1 MKVIS
6 YGSAQPLLVGTVDDY
21 ASLLA
26 DYFLRPEMHRNNAHK
41 ERKRERWGGKGVESL
56 TRASY
61 E

>member
-41 ERKRERWGGKGVESL
+41 ERERERDGVEKESKV
-56 TRASY
+56 
-61 E
+61 